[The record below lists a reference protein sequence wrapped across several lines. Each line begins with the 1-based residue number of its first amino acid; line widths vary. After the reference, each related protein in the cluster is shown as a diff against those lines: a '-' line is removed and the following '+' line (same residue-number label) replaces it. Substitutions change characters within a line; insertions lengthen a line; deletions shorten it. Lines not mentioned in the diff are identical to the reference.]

1 MGAWLLIGAW
11 LPVLPASSPVD
22 AGGVTPGHGPAVL
35 GPAAGTGPLPHVG
48 RGPGAIEFDAVPE
61 SAMLALPDLLEGLG
75 VVLLVLLA
83 AVAGYWFV
91 REPLR
96 RPSVEVVRGEPEV
109 MFSDRDRILLL
120 IERRGGRI
128 RQRQIVEQVEWSKA
142 KVSRLLSDLEEEGLV
157 RKIRLGR
164 ENLVCLENRAPFG
177 ED

>member
-1 MGAWLLIGAW
+1 
-11 LPVLPASSPVD
+11 
-22 AGGVTPGHGPAVL
+22 
-35 GPAAGTGPLPHVG
+35 
-48 RGPGAIEFDAVPE
+48 
-61 SAMLALPDLLEGLG
+61 MLAPPGLIEGLG
-75 VVLLVLLA
+75 VVLVVLLA
-83 AVAGYWFV
+83 AVAGYWLV

-96 RPSVEVVRGEPEV
+96 RPSVDVVRGEPEV

-164 ENLVCLENRAPFG
+164 ENLVCLEHRAPFG